1 MKLLDPKLDVVFK
14 LLFAQAKNR
23 DILIALLTAVL
34 QPTAAIESVV
44 VINPEIPKDLPAD
57 RGAVLDIHVRLA
69 DGRHIDVEM
78 QSELHLGL
86 TQRFLYYWARLH
98 ASQLTTGDHYEKLCP
113 TLSILILKKPFLPLG
128 KAHSK
133 FRVLEVE
140 THHAL
145 TDDFEMHFVELSKI
159 ESEPESSA
167 LKLWMRFLL
176 AHNAKE
182 LEELAMSDPHI
193 RRATEALAELSRDPG
208 AQELA
213 RQREMA
219 QINLKIIKQFEREYG
234 EAKGRA
240 EGRAE
245 GEAKGRMDS
254 LQLAVEAVCE
264 VLGIEI
270 DEERKNTLR
279 RLDVDGLTALLGRLR
294 SECQWPR
301 ED

>member
-1 MKLLDPKLDVVFK
+1 
-14 LLFAQAKNR
+14 
-23 DILIALLTAVL
+23 
-34 QPTAAIESVV
+34 
-44 VINPEIPKDLPAD
+44 
-57 RGAVLDIHVRLA
+57 
-69 DGRHIDVEM
+69 
-78 QSELHLGL
+78 
-86 TQRFLYYWARLH
+86 
-98 ASQLTTGDHYEKLCP
+98 
-113 TLSILILKKPFLPLG
+113 
-128 KAHSK
+128 
-133 FRVLEVE
+133 
-140 THHAL
+140 
-145 TDDFEMHFVELSKI
+145 
-159 ESEPESSA
+159 
-167 LKLWMRFLL
+167 MRFLL